1 MSLFTPL
8 QPGDPTNL
16 GRIKLLGRLGEG
28 GMGVV
33 FLGQDEFGY
42 VAVKTIR
49 PALADDENAMRRF
62 RREVDA
68 AKRVPRYCT
77 AQVYGDDFKHRPPYI
92 VTEFIKGPTLGKE
105 IAANGPM
112 TAARLHGLA
121 FGMASALSGIHAA
134 NVVHGDLTP
143 GNVLLSPL
151 GPRVI
156 DFGIAR
162 VPEQT
167 MGLHSQ
173 LVGTPA
179 YMAPEH
185 FSGRAAT
192 EAADV
197 FAWGSVVCFAG
208 TGRPPFGR
216 GTLAE
221 LTNAILNHPPRLDG
235 LDPTIRRLVEAALQ
249 RNPKDRPTATWLQE
263 QLQQTA
269 AAAYADQ
276 SRTVEVETVLENAQR
291 GSPRP
296 VPAMRQASPPPPV
309 PPARGVVRH
318 PVSGGFPRLSTAV
331 VLLVAALVLA
341 LASWTG
347 ALSFVGKGIGGLTSW
362 LLGFGA
368 AALPLLL
375 AGCAIGVLVQPRE
388 VPLWPR
394 TWEATWEAKVDWTAE
409 AWLHAAWTATRGLAR
424 LAARGPVILLLGGL
438 GLLHV
443 LRDAPSVHASF
454 SELARSGGLL
464 GAVLT
469 LHFRAGWWTPIL
481 VALLLAWGL
490 GATVLAT
497 YRRSGSWPAAVAFA
511 LCLAVLAPAIYL
523 NGRGLESWVETDG
536 DDRLIVLTG
545 NATDGVEP
553 RETAPTGVSIG
564 RIPPDLH
571 EALHRGVRAESPH
584 DAAELVSRL
593 ADPRL
598 YDSMAGARAFADGEP
613 PTPVGTCLNRAP
625 FGDGWV
631 RTDCADLHDAELYAV
646 LTSPFRVFPAAN
658 GGNALADFGKAACQ
672 KQFTAFVG
680 ISDSSSTLNAVE
692 DVPTRDEWAD
702 GTQEVA
708 CLLEGP
714 TGSRLQGSMRGT
726 RRIFAD
732 SISPT
737 GAWSEHGDE
746 QRCAVHAPR
755 GGLLPVT
762 KDAKPGDR
770 TGVRCVAVP
779 ALDRLA
785 SDLVTN
791 ATVTAKAAFGAGTRD
806 TDRIGLV
813 CRQEGNS
820 EYNLTIRRDRTWLIQ
835 KKVVGK
841 PPADLPVVR
850 GGDTLAPRWQELRT
864 LQAACTDT
872 RDGVGVRLQFRANG
886 KLLGEAL
893 DQGDPLVSGT
903 VGVII
908 VADDPDAFTGTF
920 DNLTVDARGF

>member
-1 MSLFTPL
+1 M
-8 QPGDPTNL
+8 
-16 GRIKLLGRLGEG
+16 I
-28 GMGVV
+28 
-33 FLGQDEFGY
+33 
-42 VAVKTIR
+42 
-49 PALADDENAMRRF
+49 
-62 RREVDA
+62 
-68 AKRVPRYCT
+68 
-77 AQVYGDDFKHRPPYI
+77 
-92 VTEFIKGPTLGKE
+92 
-105 IAANGPM
+105 
-112 TAARLHGLA
+112 
-121 FGMASALSGIHAA
+121 
-134 NVVHGDLTP
+134 HGDLTP

-162 VPEQT
+162 VPDQT

-185 FSGRAAT
+185 FTGRAAT
-192 EAADV
+192 QAADV

-208 TGRPPFGR
+208 TGHPPFGQ

-221 LTNAILNHPPRLDG
+221 LSNAILNHPPRLDG

-249 RNPKDRPTATWLQE
+249 KNPSERPTAAWLEE
-263 QLQQTA
+263 QLQRSA
-269 AAAYADQ
+269 ADAHAEQ

-296 VPAMRQASPPPPV
+296 APAMPTAPPPPQV
-309 PPARGVVRH
+309 PPVRGVSQH
-318 PVSGGFPRLSTAV
+318 PARGGFPRLSTAV

-341 LASWTG
+341 LARWTG
-347 ALSFVGKGIGGLTSW
+347 ALWFFGKGVAGLTSL

-375 AGCAIGVLVQPRE
+375 AGCAVGVLAQPRE

-394 TWEATWEAKVDWTAE
+394 TWEATWEARVDRTAE

-424 LAARGPVILLLGGL
+424 LAAHGPAILLIGGL

-443 LRDAPSVHASF
+443 LRDVPSVHASF
-454 SELARSGGLL
+454 SELARSGGLF

-469 LHFRAGWWTPIL
+469 LHFRVGWWTPIL
-481 VALLLAWGL
+481 VVLLVAWGL
-490 GATVLAT
+490 GATMLAT
-497 YRRSGSWPAAVAFA
+497 HRRWGRWPARIAFA

-523 NGRGLESWVETDG
+523 EGRGLVSWVETDG
-536 DDRLIVLTG
+536 DDRLVVFTG

-553 RETAPTGVSIG
+553 RETTATGVSIG
-564 RIPPDLH
+564 RIPSGLR
-571 EALHRGVRAESPH
+571 EALHKGVRADSPH

-593 ADPRL
+593 TDPRL
-598 YDSMAGARAFADGEP
+598 YDQMTAARALADGEP
-613 PTPVGTCLNRAP
+613 PMPVGSCLNRAP

-631 RTDCADLHDAELYAV
+631 RADCADAHDAELYAV

-672 KQFTAFVG
+672 KQFTSFVG
-680 ISDSSSTLNAVE
+680 ISDGSSTLNAVE

-714 TGSRLQGSMRGT
+714 AGSKLQGSMGGT

-732 SISPT
+732 SFSAP
-737 GAWSEHGDE
+737 GAWSEHGDD
-746 QRCAVHAPR
+746 QRCVVHAPR
-755 GGLLPVT
+755 RGLLPVT
-762 KDAKPGDR
+762 KDAKPGDDR

-779 ALDRLA
+779 ASNRLA
-785 SDLVTN
+785 SDLVAN
-791 ATVTAKAAFGAGTRD
+791 ATVTVKAAFGAGIRD

-813 CRQEGNS
+813 CRQDGNS
-820 EYNLTIRRDRTWLIQ
+820 EYNLTVRRDRTWLIQ
-835 KKVVGK
+835 KKVLGK
-841 PPADLPVVR
+841 RPVDVQVVR
-850 GGDTLAPRWQELRT
+850 DGGTLAPRWQELRT

-872 RDGVGVRLQFRANG
+872 RDGVGVRLQLRANG
-886 KLLGEAL
+886 KLLGEAM

-920 DNLTVDARGF
+920 DNLTVDARGP